1 MTMANYQLSDLK
13 PLSSAARDDARARAI
28 RRVMKLAGPRPIR
41 QRFAVEYARLFGVLD
56 WLAAFV
62 FISALVI
69 SSLNIISHMGRLA
82 SAAYVA
88 SPAGIAIPRS
98 AAVVL
103 TQAFSIPLAEFSMV
117 AFMVMFGMARGWRRY
132 VYLALALL
140 ATGFLLVANIQS
152 GIGTFEAALPALFTI
167 GTGLRLEY
175 LLTEQLK
182 RREDVDRRYRAA
194 LADWTQAVT
203 NPEHHAAFRQMYAE
217 ELWQKLI
224 SYKANEAFIDA
235 PPEFKRAAVQRELNA
250 AQWAYT
256 NPTLSGAESA
266 SNPNESSGVNNVE
279 SFLSQ
284 YENHADI
291 VAQHA
296 NNGRIANA

>member
-1 MTMANYQLSDLK
+1 MMTNYQLSNLK
-13 PLSSAARDDARARAI
+13 PLSGAARDDARARAI
-28 RRVMKLAGPRPIR
+28 RRVMKLAGPRPTR

-56 WLAAFV
+56 WLTAFV
-62 FISALVI
+62 FVSALVI

-88 SPAGIAIPRS
+88 SPAGITIPRS

-103 TQAFSIPLAEFSMV
+103 TQVFSIPLAEFSMV
-117 AFMVMFGMARGWRRY
+117 AFLVMFGLARGWRRY
-132 VYLALALL
+132 VYLALAML

-152 GIGTFEAALPALFTI
+152 GIGTFESALPALFTI

-194 LADWTQAVT
+194 LADWTQAT
-203 NPEHHAAFRQMYAE
+203 SAPEQHAAFRQMYAE

-235 PPEFKRAAVQRELNA
+235 PPDFKRAAVQREFDA
-250 AQWAYT
+250 MRWAHT
-256 NPTLSGAESA
+256 SRPINGAESA
-266 SNPNESSGVNNVE
+266 SNSNEPSGVNNAEPYSTPNEKHAV
-279 SFLSQ
+279 SVVT
-284 YENHADI
+284 HADNGHI
-291 VAQHA
+291 V
-296 NNGRIANA
+296 NG